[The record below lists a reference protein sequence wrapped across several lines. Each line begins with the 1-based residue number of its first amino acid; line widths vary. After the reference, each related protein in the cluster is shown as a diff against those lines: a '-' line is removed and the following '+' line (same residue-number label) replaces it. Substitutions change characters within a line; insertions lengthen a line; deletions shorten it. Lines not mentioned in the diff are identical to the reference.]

1 MNEGFGKSV
10 KLFLLWWFLYLAT
23 AIIGAILGRVFK
35 NIEIM
40 KWTMVAGYLLI
51 TVLFFGKGYIK
62 LSFGRIERRMV
73 WPTVGMSVFM
83 GAAFVFV
90 VCSVLFLLD
99 VSPYYQGE
107 ELERRQRL
115 FSGIA
120 GALNACIFGPI
131 IEEICFRGLVLGGL
145 LKTRCRPWLAILIS
159 AVAFG
164 LLHGFW
170 ASFVSATLFGILVGW
185 LYWRTGNI
193 IPGLII
199 HVTNNSLTG
208 IDFSNQTSTLY
219 LILLVISFV
228 LLAFGL
234 WWFGKKCTFA
244 EEFNNKT

>member
-120 GALNACIFGPI
+120 GALNACIFGPL
-131 IEEICFRGLVLGGL
+131 IEEICFRGIVLDGL
-145 LKTRCRPWLAILIS
+145 LKTRCRPWLAILFS
-159 AVAFG
+159 SLLFA
-164 LLHGFW
+164 LLHGLG
-170 ASFVSATLFGILVGW
+170 ANFVTALLFGILAGW
-185 LYWRTGNI
+185 LYWRTGSI

-199 HVTNNSLTG
+199 HVTNNSLTA
-208 IDFSNQTSTLY
+208 IDLSNQTNTLY
-219 LILLVISFV
+219 LIILVVGFV
-228 LLAFGL
+228 LLAYGL
-234 WWFGKKCTFA
+234 WWVGKRC
-244 EEFNNKT
+244 NKSGENFMP